1 MQLIKKIRNE
11 RGQILMKKIIYFLA
25 DWLSF
30 GKDMGYIFALKYKL
44 GIAQEGIDFFSAEDE
59 GETVLQDK
67 SNK

>member
-1 MQLIKKIRNE
+1 
-11 RGQILMKKIIYFLA
+11 MKKIIYFLA

-44 GIAQEGIDFFSAEDE
+44 GIAQEGLDFFSAEDE
-59 GETVLQDK
+59 GDIVLKHK